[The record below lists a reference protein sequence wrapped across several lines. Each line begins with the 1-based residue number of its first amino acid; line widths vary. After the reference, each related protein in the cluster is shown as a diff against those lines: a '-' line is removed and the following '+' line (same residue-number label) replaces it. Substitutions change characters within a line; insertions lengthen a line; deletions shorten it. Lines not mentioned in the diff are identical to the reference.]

1 MSYDTLKKMSINLK
15 ELMVKYSY
23 SPNNVTDWK
32 GNKVAY
38 DCEKKFETKEKLE
51 DWLLCLVEGH
61 YDGVSP
67 ISSALTLYK
76 RVMWLEENGLITEQG
91 IPVDSEEVRK
101 ILTGEKKV
109 KPKMYIMKNDYGYL
123 KRLKYGV
130 RLQPWGKASKLYK
143 QEVEAIKHYHAD
155 FLERNGVYVEEVG

>member
-15 ELMVKYSY
+15 ELTVKYSY
-23 SPNNVTDWK
+23 SSSNVTDWN
-32 GNKVAY
+32 GNKVVY
-38 DCEKKFETKEKLE
+38 DCEKQFDTKEKLE

-67 ISSALTLYK
+67 ISRSLTLYK
-76 RVMWLEENGLITEQG
+76 RVMWLEENGLITKEG
-91 IPVDSEEVRK
+91 IPVDSKEVRN

-123 KRLKYGV
+123 KRLRYGV

-155 FLERNGVYVEEVG
+155 FIERHNVKVVEVA